1 MAEDNA
7 QTVAWKKFGL
17 YLMERQW
24 GAVREDY
31 SADGNVWKYI
41 THDLARSYVY
51 RWGEEVIGGISD
63 VRQRLCFSVAL
74 WNSCDDQPNERLFG
88 LTNGAGNHSEDVK
101 E

>member
-1 MAEDNA
+1 MTQGQLRLAEDNA

-17 YLMERQW
+17 YLTERQW

-51 RWGEEVIGGISD
+51 R
-63 VRQRLCFSVAL
+63 
-74 WNSCDDQPNERLFG
+74 
-88 LTNGAGNHSEDVK
+88 
-101 E
+101 